1 MVTRMSNANAHAYAV
16 ARSKAEANAER
27 ARRAALKKAITS
39 RLNNFQTILA
49 KHNPHFIVNKTSK
62 NEVRVRRTNIPPR
75 NRNEVYSL
83 FKNTSKNGNTL
94 TFHVA
99 MTNNAYKKKGYQKN
113 FMIAAYGA
121 AKAAKYKKINAHS
134 IYAVFAGNK
143 PPNVN
148 KNTGQPRFP
157 NSYYILQKAGFK
169 LVSTKGRPGVYKSNN
184 PNNIFK
190 AYFVKNI

>member
-1 MVTRMSNANAHAYAV
+1 MSNANAHAYAV

-27 ARRAALKKAITS
+27 ARRAALKKASTS
-39 RLNNFQTILA
+39 RLNNFQTKLA
-49 KHNPHFIVNKTSK
+49 VHNPLFIVNKTSNK
-62 NEVRVRRTNIPPR
+62 EVRVRRSNIPPR
-75 NRNEVYSL
+75 NRNEVYAL

-99 MTNNAYKKKGYQKN
+99 STNREYEKRGYQKN
-113 FMIAAYGA
+113 FMTAAYAA

-134 IYAVFAGNK
+134 IYAIFLAGNK
-143 PPNVN
+143 LPNVN

-169 LVSTKGRPGVYKSNN
+169 LVNTKGRPGVYKSNN